1 MDQIESLLKE
11 KRVFKANRDFT
22 KNANWNRK
30 QIAEYRKLGAKSPE
44 RFWAKMAR
52 NDVSWFT
59 PWKKTL
65 QWKPPFAKWFVGGK
79 LNVSYNCLDRHLEGE
94 NAWRRNKA
102 AIVWE
107 GEPGDTRVLTFGEL
121 HREVC
126 RFANVL
132 KESGVRKGDRVA
144 LYMPMIPELAIALLA
159 CARIGAPH
167 SVVFGG
173 FSAEALRDRINDAG
187 AKLVVTAD
195 GGFRRGEPHALK
207 PAVDEALEGCPDIE
221 RVIVVKRTGQATA
234 MKSGRDLW
242 WHDAVQNASAK
253 CAPARL
259 DSEHPLFILY
269 TSGTTGKPKGILHTT
284 GGYLTH
290 VTTTAKAI
298 FDLKDSDT
306 YWCTADIGWITGH
319 SYVVYGILAN
329 GATTLMYEGTPTHP
343 GPDRFWDIIE
353 RWGVTVFYTAPT
365 AIRTFV
371 RLGDEHPKGHDL
383 SSFRLL
389 GTVGEPINPEA

>member
-132 KESGVRKGDRVA
+132 KG
-144 LYMPMIPELAIALLA
+144 
-159 CARIGAPH
+159 
-167 SVVFGG
+167 
-173 FSAEALRDRINDAG
+173 
-187 AKLVVTAD
+187 
-195 GGFRRGEPHALK
+195 
-207 PAVDEALEGCPDIE
+207 
-221 RVIVVKRTGQATA
+221 
-234 MKSGRDLW
+234 
-242 WHDAVQNASAK
+242 
-253 CAPARL
+253 
-259 DSEHPLFILY
+259 
-269 TSGTTGKPKGILHTT
+269 
-284 GGYLTH
+284 
-290 VTTTAKAI
+290 
-298 FDLKDSDT
+298 
-306 YWCTADIGWITGH
+306 
-319 SYVVYGILAN
+319 
-329 GATTLMYEGTPTHP
+329 
-343 GPDRFWDIIE
+343 
-353 RWGVTVFYTAPT
+353 
-365 AIRTFV
+365 
-371 RLGDEHPKGHDL
+371 
-383 SSFRLL
+383 
-389 GTVGEPINPEA
+389 